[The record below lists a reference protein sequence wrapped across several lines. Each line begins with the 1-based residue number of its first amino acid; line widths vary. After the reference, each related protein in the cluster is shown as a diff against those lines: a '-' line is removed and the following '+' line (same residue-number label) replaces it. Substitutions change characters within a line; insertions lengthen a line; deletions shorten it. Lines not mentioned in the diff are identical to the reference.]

1 MSSDRLT
8 ASASGALAGAIA
20 VPGDKSMSHRA
31 LILGALAE
39 GTTEIHGLLEGEDVL
54 HTARAVAAL
63 GASVERTGP
72 GEWRVEGREWASP
85 AEPVDCGNSGT
96 GARLLMGAAAGFP
109 ISVTFTGDE
118 SLSGRPM
125 GRVLGPLR
133 EMGAGVEA
141 ATGDRL
147 PVTIHGGNLNG
158 LRFVNEKA
166 SAQVKSAILFAGLR
180 ANGAVEVVEPA
191 RSRDHSE
198 NMLRAFGVEVE
209 VEGDTIR
216 LGGQRTLTAS
226 DVHVPGD
233 PSSAAFPLVAA
244 LVVPGSAVT
253 VTGVMLNP
261 LRTGLF
267 TTLVEMGAELT
278 IANERDFGGE
288 RVGDISASFGAIRG
302 VTVPA
307 ERAPSMI
314 DEYPILAIAAAFAEG
329 RSMMHGL
336 AELRVKESDRLA
348 AIIAGLVACG
358 VDARADGD
366 SLIVEGLG
374 GPPRGGGLG
383 GAPPH
388 GGGLGGAPPHGGAT
402 IDAHHDHRIAMS
414 FLTLGMASVEPV
426 SVTGAATI
434 ATSFPGYAELMRSLG
449 GRVE

>member
-1 MSSDRLT
+1 MSADRLT
-8 ASASGALAGAIA
+8 ARASAPLTGTIA
-20 VPGDKSMSHRA
+20 VPGDKSISHRA
-31 LILGALAE
+31 LILGGLAK
-39 GTTEIHGLLEGEDVL
+39 GTTIIHGLLEGEDVFA
-54 HTARAVAAL
+54 TARAVAAL
-63 GASVERTGP
+63 GATVERVGEGEWHVTG
-72 GEWRVEGREWASP
+72 GEWRSP
-85 AEPVDCGNSGT
+85 AAPVDCGNSGT

-141 ATGDRL
+141 AEGDRL

-158 LRFVNEKA
+158 LRFDNEKA

-180 ANGAVEVVEPA
+180 ASGAVEVVEPG

-198 NMLRAFGVEVE
+198 NMLRAFGAEVE
-209 VEGDTIR
+209 SGNAAR
-216 LGGQRTLTAS
+216 LGAQRTLGGTE
-226 DVHVPGD
+226 VYVPGD

-267 TTLVEMGAELT
+267 TTLVEMGADLT
-278 IANERDFGGE
+278 IANEREFGGE
-288 RVGDISASFGAIRG
+288 QVGDISATFGPMQG

-314 DEYPILAIAAAFAEG
+314 DEYPVLAIAAAFAEG
-329 RSMMHGL
+329 RSVMHGL

-348 AIIAGLVACG
+348 AIISGLVACG
-358 VDARADGD
+358 VEARAEGD
-366 SLIVEGLG
+366 SLIVEGSG
-374 GPPRGGGLG
+374 GPPK
-383 GAPPH
+383 
-388 GGGLGGAPPHGGAT
+388 GGAT
-402 IDAHHDHRIAMS
+402 IDALHDHRIAMS
-414 FLTLGMASVEPV
+414 FLTLGMAAVEPV

-434 ATSFPGYAELMRSLG
+434 ATSFPDYADLMRSLG
-449 GRVE
+449 ARVE

>member
-1 MSSDRLT
+1 MSGDQLT
-8 ASASGALAGAIA
+8 ASASGALTGTIA

-31 LILGALAE
+31 LILGGLAE
-39 GTTEIHGLLEGEDVL
+39 GVTKIHGLLEGEDVL
-54 HTARAVAAL
+54 HTARAVEAL
-63 GASVERTGP
+63 GASVERIGT
-72 GEWRVEGREWASP
+72 GEWRVEGREWVSP
-85 AEPVDCGNSGT
+85 DEPVYCGNSGT

-125 GRVLGPLR
+125 GRVLRPLR

-141 ATGDRL
+141 ADGDRL

-158 LRFVNEKA
+158 LRFVNAKA

-180 ANGAVEVVEPA
+180 ASGAVEVVEPA

-198 NMLRAFGVEVE
+198 NMLRAFGAEVE
-209 VEGDTIR
+209 SGDIAR
-216 LGGQRTLTAS
+216 LGGKRTLGGTE
-226 DVHVPGD
+226 VHVPGD

-267 TTLVEMGAELT
+267 TTLVEMGAKLT

-288 RVGDISASFGAIRG
+288 RVGDVSVRFGAMRG

-314 DEYPILAIAAAFAEG
+314 DEYSILAIAAAFAQG
-329 RSMMHGL
+329 RSVMHGL

-348 AIIAGLVACG
+348 AIIAGLVAGG
-358 VDARADGD
+358 VEAREEGD
-366 SLIVEGLG
+366 NLVVEGLS
-374 GPPRGGGLG
+374 GPPR
-383 GAPPH
+383 
-388 GGGLGGAPPHGGAT
+388 GGAT

-414 FLTLGMASVEPV
+414 FLTLGLASLEPV
-426 SVTGAATI
+426 CVTGAATI

>member
-1 MSSDRLT
+1 MSGDRLT
-8 ASASGALAGAIA
+8 ASATGALHGIIA

-31 LILGALAE
+31 LILGGLAE
-39 GTTEIHGLLEGEDVL
+39 GVTTIHGLLEGEDVL
-54 HTARAVAAL
+54 HTARAVATL
-63 GASVERTGP
+63 GASVERIGP
-72 GEWRVEGREWASP
+72 GEWRVEGRAWASP
-85 AEPVDCGNSGT
+85 AKPVYCGNSGT

-133 EMGAGVEA
+133 AMGAGVEA
-141 ATGDRL
+141 ADGDRL
-147 PVTIHGGNLNG
+147 PVTIHGGNLSG

-180 ANGAVEVVEPA
+180 ANGEVEVVEPA

-209 VEGDTIR
+209 SGDVAR
-216 LGGQRTLTAS
+216 LGAKRTLCGT
-226 DVHVPGD
+226 VVYVPGD

-267 TTLVEMGAELT
+267 TTLVEMGAKLT

-288 RVGDISASFGAIRG
+288 RVGDISASFGVMRG
-302 VTVPA
+302 MTVPA

-329 RSMMHGL
+329 QSVMHGL

-358 VDARADGD
+358 VGAHEEGD
-366 SLIVEGLG
+366 SLVIDGLG
-374 GPPRGGGLG
+374 ALSR
-383 GAPPH
+383 
-388 GGGLGGAPPHGGAT
+388 GGAT

-414 FLTLGMASVEPV
+414 FLTLGMASHEPV
-426 SVTGAATI
+426 AVTGAATI
-434 ATSFPGYAELMRSLG
+434 ATSFPGYDALMRSLG

>member
-1 MSSDRLT
+1 MSRLT
-8 ASASGALAGAIA
+8 ARAGGPLAGTIA

-31 LILGALAE
+31 LILGGLAS
-39 GTTEIHGLLEGEDVL
+39 GTTTIHGLLEGEDVL
-54 HTARAVAAL
+54 ATARAVAAL
-63 GASVERTGP
+63 GASVERVGA
-72 GEWRVEGREWASP
+72 GEWRVTGGEWRSP
-85 AEPVDCGNSGT
+85 IEPVDCGNSGT

-141 ATGDRL
+141 AAGDRM

-166 SAQVKSAILFAGLR
+166 SAQVKSAILLAGLH
-180 ANGAVEVVEPA
+180 ASGDVEVVEPA

-198 NMLRAFGVEVE
+198 NMLRAFGVEIDGGERV
-209 VEGDTIR
+209 R
-216 LGGQRTLTAS
+216 LGTKRTLIAA
-226 DVHVPGD
+226 DVAVPGD

-244 LVVPGSAVT
+244 LIVPGSAVT

-267 TTLVEMGAELT
+267 TSLVEMGADLT
-278 IANERDFGGE
+278 IANARDFGGE
-288 RVGDISASFGAIRG
+288 RVGDVTARFGTLRG
-302 VTVPA
+302 VTVA
-307 ERAPSMI
+307 ADRAPSMI

-329 RSMMHGL
+329 RSVMHGL

-358 VDARADGD
+358 VAAHEEGD
-366 SLIVEGLG
+366 SLVVEGVG
-374 GPPRGGGLG
+374 RPP
-383 GAPPH
+383 P
-388 GGGLGGAPPHGGAT
+388 GGAT

-414 FLTLGMASVEPV
+414 FLTLGLASAAPV
-426 SVTGAATI
+426 TVTGAATI
-434 ATSFPGYAELMRSLG
+434 ATSFPDYAGLMQRLG
-449 GRVE
+449 ADLR

>member
-1 MSSDRLT
+1 MSGDRLT
-8 ASASGALAGAIA
+8 ASASRALHGTIA

-31 LILGALAE
+31 LILGGLAE
-39 GTTEIHGLLEGEDVL
+39 GVTHIHGLLEGEDVL
-54 HTARAVAAL
+54 HTGQAVAAL
-63 GASVERTGP
+63 GASVERLGE
-72 GEWRVEGREWASP
+72 GEWRVEGRAWASP
-85 AEPVDCGNSGT
+85 ADPVYCGNSGT

-133 EMGAGVEA
+133 AMGAGVEA
-141 ATGDRL
+141 ADGDRL

-180 ANGAVEVVEPA
+180 ASGAVEVVEPA

-209 VEGDTIR
+209 SGDVAR
-216 LGGQRTLTAS
+216 LGAKRGLTAS

-244 LVVPGSAVT
+244 LVVPGSALT

-267 TTLVEMGAELT
+267 MTLIEMGAQLT

-288 RVGDISASFGAIRG
+288 RVGDVSASFGPLRG
-302 VTVPA
+302 VTVSA

-329 RSMMHGL
+329 QSVMHGL

-358 VDARADGD
+358 VDARAEGD
-366 SLIVEGLG
+366 SLVVDGLG
-374 GPPRGGGLG
+374 GVPK
-383 GAPPH
+383 
-388 GGGLGGAPPHGGAT
+388 GGAT

-414 FLTLGMASVEPV
+414 FLTLGMASAEPV
-426 SVTGAATI
+426 TVTGAATI
-434 ATSFPGYAELMRSLG
+434 ATSFPGYDALMRTLG